1 MSASGETVDGFNS
14 AIVKSLVATIFLSVD
29 IGTGMTT
36 LDEIQVRVSTKRKL
50 LVLVLVLVMCT
61 V

>member
-1 MSASGETVDGFNS
+1 MSASGETVDGLNS

>member
-14 AIVKSLVATIFLSVD
+14 TIVKSLVATIALSVD

-50 LVLVLVLVMCT
+50 LVLVLVMCT

>member
-14 AIVKSLVATIFLSVD
+14 TIVKSLVATISLSVD

-50 LVLVLVLVMCT
+50 LVLVLVMCT

>member
-14 AIVKSLVATIFLSVD
+14 VIVKSLVATIFLSVD